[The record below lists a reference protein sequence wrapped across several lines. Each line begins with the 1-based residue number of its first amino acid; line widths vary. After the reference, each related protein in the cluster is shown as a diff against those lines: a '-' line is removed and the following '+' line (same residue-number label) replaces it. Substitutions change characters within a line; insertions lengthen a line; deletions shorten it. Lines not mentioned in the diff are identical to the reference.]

1 MTSTQEQL
9 IRFRIEKRMAGRR
22 DVLLH
27 FLVYMLILAGVFV
40 NLPWWDASAR
50 LFFAAFW
57 AIPLFLQ
64 CLRYYYQNG
73 QGAKKRA
80 AEIEREIERQ
90 LSLTSLDEDE
100 EALVEERIAKRIMA
114 RRLLVAHLL
123 TIALALPLLWL
134 EAQSR
139 NPDYYAHLNLVR
151 LTAIWG
157 AAGLLHWLRF
167 YLAHGK
173 TVAGRA
179 LKLER
184 EVERQW
190 HLSLALM
197 RQRRETLEA
206 LDENEDFALDGELIP
221 LRSARISDEG
231 ELVDDFLEEPPGG
244 GEKISRAPA

>member
-40 NLPWWDASAR
+40 NLLWWDASAR

-100 EALVEERIAKRIMA
+100 EALVEERIAKRITA

-157 AAGLLHWLRF
+157 AAGLLHWLRYYF
-167 YLAHGK
+167 VHGK
-173 TVAGRA
+173 TTSGRA
-179 LKLER
+179 LKIEK
-184 EVERQW
+184 EIERQW
-190 HLSLALM
+190 HKSRVRSQARRLAL
-197 RQRRETLEA
+197 RATDDEPDDSTLLEQGFRIS
-206 LDENEDFALDGELIP
+206 EEGELILDQP
-221 LRSARISDEG
+221 VPNSG
-231 ELVDDFLEEPPGG
+231 
-244 GEKISRAPA
+244 RAMKN